1 MKIVRDFFSVN
12 VFVIAIR
19 ENIDIININFPENL
33 LFLDDHNLIK
43 AVEMKM
49 KM

>member
-1 MKIVRDFFSVN
+1 MN

-33 LFLDDHNLIK
+33 LFLDDHDLIK
-43 AVEMKM
+43 TVEMKM